1 MPCSSCGQ
9 ALPRFDC
16 RSAYPTISEAV
27 EVDAR
32 AVRERERA
40 EQRDVVQHS
49 NRPRWT
55 VDGRLHAIWSE
66 ICLPDGGLSNL
77 RIESRTKR
85 ECGRRALRSRGAI
98 LRMLLRDI

>member
-40 EQRDVVQHS
+40 EQRDVVQRS
-49 NRPRWT
+49 NRPRRT
-55 VDGRLHAIWSE
+55 DVCTLFGARFAV
-66 ICLPDGGLSNL
+66 CRGGVFRTYEL
-77 RIESRTKR
+77 RVEPS
-85 ECGRRALRSRGAI
+85 ASAA
-98 LRMLLRDI
+98 DPASV